1 MEGTKNCVYQEDEE
15 KNPILVYLLNLFGS
29 IKLPFLQKNKNGGSI
44 KLESAGGSSQAEE
57 PIMVKPDNVENE
69 IIKPSVV
76 TFPRQSFVPLKL
88 EAEAEEAERSTNPV
102 ILWQVYAIG
111 GFYILKWAWTRWN
124 ERKGQKKSDEDVE
137 EPPPAS
143 G

>member
-1 MEGTKNCVYQEDEE
+1 MEGPKNCVYQEDEE

-29 IKLPFLQKNKNGGSI
+29 IKLPFLQKNKNGGSM
-44 KLESAGGSSQAEE
+44 SAGGSSQAEE

-88 EAEAEEAERSTNPV
+88 EAEAEEAEWSTNPV

>member
-1 MEGTKNCVYQEDEE
+1 MEEPKNCVYQEDEE
-15 KNPILVYLLNLFGS
+15 KNPLLVYLLNLFGS
-29 IKLPFLQKNKNGGSI
+29 IKLPFPQKNKNG
-44 KLESAGGSSQAEE
+44 KLESASGSSQAEE

-88 EAEAEEAERSTNPV
+88 EGEAEGDERSTNPV

-124 ERKGQKKSDEDVE
+124 EQKGQKKSDEDVE
-137 EPPPAS
+137 EPPPAPSS